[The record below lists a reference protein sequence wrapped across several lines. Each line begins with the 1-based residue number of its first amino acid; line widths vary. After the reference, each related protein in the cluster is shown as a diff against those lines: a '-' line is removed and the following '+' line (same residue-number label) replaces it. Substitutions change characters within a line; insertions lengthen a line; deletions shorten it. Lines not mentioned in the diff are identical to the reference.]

1 MEVSAFSQTYQ
12 LRDAVGSINKA
23 PQSRRLFH
31 KMEKWNTS
39 VLRNVS
45 IILFLTAMAV
55 VAEVTNQREIIILK
69 REHCV

>member
-1 MEVSAFSQTYQ
+1 MIRPYKK
-12 LRDAVGSINKA
+12 KA
-23 PQSRRLFH
+23 PQPRRLFH

-55 VAEVTNQREIIILK
+55 VAEVTNQREIIFLK
-69 REHCV
+69 WEHCV